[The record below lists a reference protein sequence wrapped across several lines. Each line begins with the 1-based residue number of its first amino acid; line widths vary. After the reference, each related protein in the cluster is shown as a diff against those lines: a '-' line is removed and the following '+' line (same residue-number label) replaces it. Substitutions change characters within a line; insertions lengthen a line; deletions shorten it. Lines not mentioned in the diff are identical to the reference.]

1 MPTTDISTETGTS
14 GPSRRSGTVASD
26 VPLAVPPSGLQGG
39 VLRLPAGSPPRT
51 GAPSQASGGGDP
63 ASERAV
69 MERCAAEC
77 LHDVLGFASDR
88 RGVASDMVRS
98 RLTCGICAHPE
109 TVNEC
114 DSCCF
119 RVCRQCDCW
128 SHVICRYCDDC
139 CTRFNLEDR
148 CMEVEQKR
156 QCGNPSCDVSRF

>member
-26 VPLAVPPSGLQGG
+26 VLLAVPPSGLQGG

-77 LHDVLGFASDR
+77 LHVASGGESTVASGAASIRSVSQPASAPDEHLSSGASGAPQPPSRAQGAR
-88 RGVASDMVRS
+88 RGWGYWR
-98 RLTCGICAHPE
+98 
-109 TVNEC
+109 
-114 DSCCF
+114 
-119 RVCRQCDCW
+119 
-128 SHVICRYCDDC
+128 
-139 CTRFNLEDR
+139 
-148 CMEVEQKR
+148 
-156 QCGNPSCDVSRF
+156 